1 MKTKSSAKCALCMAV
16 VMAVSGCRTP
26 AAMGSRGLSA
36 SDTGASAAGDS
47 SQGSDSGGSSDG
59 NSSDSG
65 NSSDGN
71 SSDSGN
77 SSDGNS
83 SDSGN
88 SSDGNSSES
97 KSSESK
103 SSEAGGSSDGH
114 SSDSKSSEAGGS
126 SESRSSERTSRSSEE
141 GGSSEGSS
149 GTEKAEGETSRSNS
163 DNSSHSNN
171 DNVVSAVTVGVVV
184 VGLGVVIWQA
194 YAAAERRR
202 GVAPKELGRSAQVY
216 LRSRTHQLREDLAL
230 GAGPTVEDLA
240 AAAHIRRENLGTF
253 GRVLRAHRQELL
265 AMADARTL
273 TPARALAWMERV
285 GELAS
290 ADPRLDEDRRAFLL
304 SAPGGA
310 ETAEV
315 AH

>member
-26 AAMGSRGLSA
+26 AAMGSRGMSA

-47 SQGSDSGGSSDG
+47 SGSGDSSDSGGSSQGD
-59 NSSDSG
+59 SSHSDSG
-65 NSSDGN
+65 NSSDSGDSSHGDSSKSESGSGD

-77 SSDGNS
+77 
-83 SDSGN
+83 
-88 SSDGNSSES
+88 
-97 KSSESK
+97 SSESK
-103 SSEAGGSSDGH
+103 SSEAGG
-114 SSDSKSSEAGGS
+114 
-126 SESRSSERTSRSSEE
+126 SSERTSRSSEE

-149 GTEKAEGETSRSNS
+149 GTEKAEGETSRSHS
-163 DNSSHSNN
+163 DNSSHSDNN
-171 DNVVSAVTVGVVV
+171 NVVSAVTVAAVVV
-184 VGLGVVIWQA
+184 VLGVVIWQA

-202 GVAPKELGRSAQVY
+202 GVEPKELGRTAQVY
-216 LRSRTHQLREDLAL
+216 LRSRSHQLREDLAL

-265 AMADARTL
+265 VMADARTL
-273 TPARALAWMERV
+273 TPERALAWMERV

-290 ADPRLDEDRRAFLL
+290 ADPRLEADRQAFLH
-304 SAPGGA
+304 AT
-310 ETAEV
+310 TAEA

>member
-36 SDTGASAAGDS
+36 SDTGASAADSSEGSDSGSGDS
-47 SQGSDSGGSSDG
+47 SQGDSSKSGSGDSSQGDSSKSESGDSSKGNSSEEGGSSDSGG
-59 NSSDSG
+59 
-65 NSSDGN
+65 
-71 SSDSGN
+71 
-77 SSDGNS
+77 
-83 SDSGN
+83 
-88 SSDGNSSES
+88 SSES
-97 KSSESK
+97 KSSESR
-103 SSEAGGSSDGH
+103 SSEAD
-114 SSDSKSSEAGGS
+114 GS
-126 SESRSSERTSRSSEE
+126 SESRSGSSERTSRSSEE

-149 GTEKAEGETSRSNS
+149 GTEKAEGEASRSNS

-265 AMADARTL
+265 AMADARSL

-315 AH
+315 AR

>member
-26 AAMGSRGLSA
+26 AAMGARGMSA
-36 SDTGASAAGDS
+36 SDTGASAADSSEGSDSGSGNSSQGDSSKSDSGGSGDS
-47 SQGSDSGGSSDG
+47 SQGDSSKSESGDSSKGNSSEEGGSSDSGG
-59 NSSDSG
+59 
-65 NSSDGN
+65 
-71 SSDSGN
+71 
-77 SSDGNS
+77 
-83 SDSGN
+83 
-88 SSDGNSSES
+88 SSES
-97 KSSESK
+97 KSSESR
-103 SSEAGGSSDGH
+103 SSEAD
-114 SSDSKSSEAGGS
+114 GS
-126 SESRSSERTSRSSEE
+126 SESRSGSSERTSRSSEE

-149 GTEKAEGETSRSNS
+149 GTEKAEGEASRSNS
-163 DNSSHSNN
+163 DNSSQSNN

-315 AH
+315 AR